1 MNTITEPSRAIKLF
15 GTEEPV
21 TAPRM
26 LKAGLLTA
34 EFDTGNL
41 RHIRQGGVEL
51 IRAISFIVRDHN
63 WGTYNPRIQNL
74 AIDEQDGRFR
84 VTYDACAR
92 DDRQSLRFSAV
103 IEGDAKAGLNFTVRG
118 ATETDFLTNR
128 TGFVV
133 LHPCALA
140 GEPVTIEHTDGKV
153 EAGHF
158 PQEIN
163 PLQPMM
169 DLRCLTHSAMPG
181 VRVTCRMEGDT
192 YEMEDQRNWTDASY
206 KTYTRPLALPW
217 PYTMQKD
224 TAIEQAVRLSVTGPM
239 PRRPSTDAATPVR
252 LKLGA
257 TTGTIPPLGL
267 GLQPRDI
274 ADTSAHADK
283 LGKVGIA
290 HLIGYYDPRE
300 GHDAN
305 TLRGLA
311 DAAMKLGATPWL
323 EAVVA
328 SVDGFAE
335 ELSHLGKMVESL
347 GSPFQTVLVSP
358 APDLKCTLPGSEW
371 PPAPPPRDFFAAAR
385 IAFPKAR
392 LGGGMFSLFTEMNR
406 KRPPM
411 DLIDFLSFTTT
422 AMLHAGDDISIMEGL
437 ESLPAMT
444 LTASRIAADKP
455 WAVGPSAIG
464 LRMNP
469 YGDAPFANPNN
480 IRQAMNFNDPRHR
493 ALLGAGWALGYVARF
508 ATGGASAITLGGAT
522 GPFGLLHTPQAWPQ
536 PWYDENPGG
545 LFPMYHVLRGLAA
558 LHGSQRRTVDIS
570 APTQVQAIAGRDE
583 RGTTKV
589 WLANITGQTLALDC
603 ECEVTSCTML
613 DEASFVPASRDPEA
627 IDALAKA
634 GSRTLELAP
643 YAIARLSVAA

>member
-1 MNTITEPSRAIKLF
+1 MNTITEPLRAIKLF

-21 TAPRM
+21 TAPRV
-26 LKAGLLTA
+26 LTAGPLTA
-34 EFDTGNL
+34 EFDAGNL

-63 WGTYNPRIQNL
+63 WGTYSPQIENL
-74 AIDEQDGRFR
+74 AIDERDGRFR

-92 DDRQSLRFSAV
+92 DERQRLRFSAV
-103 IEGDAKAGLNFTVRG
+103 IEGNAKTGLNFAVRG

-140 GEPVTIEHTDGKV
+140 GKPVTIEHTDGKV
-153 EAGHF
+153 EEGQF
-158 PQEIN
+158 PQEID

-169 DLRCLTHSAMPG
+169 DLRCLTHSATPG
-181 VRVTCRMEGDT
+181 LRVTCRMEGDT

-217 PYTMQKD
+217 PYTMRKG
-224 TAIEQAVRLSVTGPM
+224 TAIEQSIRLSVTGSM
-239 PRRPSTDAATPVR
+239 PRRSSTDAVIPVT

-257 TTGTIPPLGL
+257 TEGTIPPLGL

-274 ADTSAHADK
+274 ADTCTHMDR
-283 LGKVGIA
+283 LRKVGIG
-290 HLIGYYDPRE
+290 HIIGYYDPRE

-305 TLRGLA
+305 TLHGLA
-311 DAAMKLGATPWL
+311 DAARKMGATPWL

-328 SVDGFAE
+328 SVGGFAE
-335 ELSHLGKMVESL
+335 ELTRLGKMVEAQ
-347 GSPFQTVLVSP
+347 GSPFTTVLVSP
-358 APDLKCTLPGSEW
+358 APDLKCTLPGSVW
-371 PPAPPPRDFFAAAR
+371 PPAPPPREFFAAAR
-385 IAFPKAR
+385 AAFPKAR

-422 AMLHAGDDISIMEGL
+422 AMLHAGDDVSIMEGL

-444 LTASRIAADKP
+444 LTASRIAGDKP

-469 YGDAPFANPNN
+469 YGDAPFGNPNN

-493 ALLGAGWALGYVARF
+493 ALLGAGWAVGYFARF

-522 GPFGLLHTPQAWPQ
+522 GPFGLLHTPQSWPQ

-558 LHGSQRRTVDIS
+558 LHGTQRRTVSIS
-570 APTQVQAIAGRDE
+570 EPAQVQAIAGRDQ
-583 RGTTKV
+583 RGTTTV
-589 WLANITGQTLALDC
+589 WLANITGQALTLRC
-603 ECEVTSCTML
+603 ECEVTDCVML
-613 DEASFVPASRDPEA
+613 DETSFVLAARDPEA
-627 IDALAKA
+627 IDTLVRAGMHTLA
-634 GSRTLELAP
+634 LAP
-643 YAIARLSVAA
+643 YAIARLSTAA